1 MKRMGLVLLLV
12 LGGICSGWTAE
23 ESTEKDVSF
32 TYDDHGRRDPFWRLV
47 TPSGMIMNY
56 ETDLSITDLSL
67 EGILMGQQR
76 EKCLAIING
85 QVLRIG
91 QKIGPFEIVDI
102 REDAVA
108 LKQGQQVFQLK
119 IKKED

>member
-1 MKRMGLVLLLV
+1 MKKGAMVLLLV
-12 LGGICSGWTAE
+12 FGWVSLGRAADGTTGKEAPF
-23 ESTEKDVSF
+23 V
-32 TYDDHGRRDPFWRLV
+32 YDDHGRRDPFWRLV

-67 EGILMGQQR
+67 EGILMSQER
-76 EKCLAIING
+76 DKCLAIINS
-85 QVLRIG
+85 QVLKIG

-102 REDAVA
+102 KEDAVS
-108 LKQGQQVFQLK
+108 LKQGQQIFRLK